1 MSWIMAPEP
10 RGPGGDRSRRPSRVK
25 TGGAA
30 TSLGRRCSCL
40 PLAPVVHPPPGRSL
54 VPTLAA
60 RHIAKSF
67 GGQVV
72 LDDVS
77 VTVGPSARLAVVG
90 PNGIGKSTLLRLLAG
105 VEEPDRGSVTRT
117 PATLN
122 VGYLPQ
128 EPEGSAGESVLGHL
142 ARRTGVA
149 GAEQALVAEA
159 AALAADGG
167 SAAAESAYAAALER
181 FLVVGGTDFEARAA
195 TILSDLGLPGASLH
209 LDVGRLSGG
218 QAARVSL
225 AAILLS
231 RADVLLLDEPTNN

>member
-25 TGGAA
+25 TRGAA

-142 ARRTGVA
+142 WPGGRAWQAPSRRWWRRLQRWRRTGRTSLRRRRA
-149 GAEQALVAEA
+149 RMPRHQLV
-159 AALAADGG
+159 
-167 SAAAESAYAAALER
+167 R
-181 FLVVGGTDFEARAA
+181 FHLVVRAS
-195 TILSDLGLPGASLH
+195 IRH
-209 LDVGRLSGG
+209 RRLRWWRKEGKFHH
-218 QAARVSL
+218 
-225 AAILLS
+225 
-231 RADVLLLDEPTNN
+231 

>member
-1 MSWIMAPEP
+1 M
-10 RGPGGDRSRRPSRVK
+10 
-25 TGGAA
+25 
-30 TSLGRRCSCL
+30 
-40 PLAPVVHPPPGRSL
+40 
-54 VPTLAA
+54 PTLAA

-181 FLVVGGTDFEARAA
+181 FLVEVRALAALDHPNIVRVLATDFLRADPFFTMEVA
-195 TILSDLGLPGASLH
+195 DGGSLGTLGSPVAVLGYTPAYP
-209 LDVGRLSGG
+209 V
-218 QAARVSL
+218 AN
-225 AAILLS
+225 ILLTTWGAIMVS
-231 RADVLLLDEPTNN
+231 VFTG